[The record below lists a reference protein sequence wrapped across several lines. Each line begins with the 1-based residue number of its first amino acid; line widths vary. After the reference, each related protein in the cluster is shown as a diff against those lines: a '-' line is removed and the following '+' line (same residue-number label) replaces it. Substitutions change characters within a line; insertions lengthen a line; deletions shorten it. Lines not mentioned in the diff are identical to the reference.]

1 MNEHRALREAPPY
14 ANNMPK
20 QANVKKSAAAVFQNQ
35 KQIKNASAK
44 TVFAAVAKGLGRAQF
59 QLVLTGGK
67 NVVGTPR
74 GLFTKGT
81 MRISVGQVV
90 IIEGLQ
96 RNDGDKR
103 ADLPWEIV
111 ARIDNDSEAKQLVK
125 SGKMPADVLRF
136 ATTAGAVETA
146 AAANDDLFENDE
158 EFWEQGAADVRGG
171 VREARK
177 AAEAQRSIASRVA
190 SLAAGRSGGLDGSAV
205 LGNLADPALLS
216 DLDYERFKRWSA
228 CKSRA
233 ITMSIGGTVSLAV
246 AAPEPMA
253 APMAAPSQLD
263 AAAVAEASAARHV
276 AELKQFFAETAVKE
290 NWDDEIDVNDL

>member
-1 MNEHRALREAPPY
+1 
-14 ANNMPK
+14 MPK

-35 KQIKNASAK
+35 KQIKNAAAGK

-146 AAANDDLFENDE
+146 AAASDDLFENDE
-158 EFWEQGAADVRGG
+158 DFWEQGAADVRGG

-216 DLDYERFKRWSA
+216 DLDYERFKCWSA
-228 CKSRA
+228 SKPRA
-233 ITMSIGGTVSLAV
+233 ITMSIGGTVSMAV
-246 AAPEPMA
+246 PMA
-253 APMAAPSQLD
+253 ETAHVCSPMAVPSQLD
-263 AAAVAEASAARHV
+263 ASAVAEAAAARHV

>member
-1 MNEHRALREAPPY
+1 
-14 ANNMPK
+14 MPK
-20 QANVKKSAAAVFQNQ
+20 QANVKKSAAALFQNQ
-35 KQIKNASAK
+35 KQIKNAAAGK

-90 IIEGLQ
+90 IVEGLQ
-96 RNDGDKR
+96 RKEGDAR

-111 ARIDNDSEAKQLVK
+111 ARIDSDSEAKQLVK

-136 ATTAGAVETA
+136 ATTANAVETA
-146 AAANDDLFENDE
+146 TVSNDDLFEEDE

-171 VREARK
+171 VRAARK
-177 AAEAQRSIASRVA
+177 AAEAQRSISSRVA

-205 LGNLADPALLS
+205 LGNLADPTLLS
-216 DLDYERFKRWSA
+216 DLDYERFKTWSA

-233 ITMSIGGTVSLAV
+233 ITMSIGGTVSLA
-246 AAPEPMA
+246 APAPSPIAETAHVCSPMA
-253 APMAAPSQLD
+253 AAEPSQE
-263 AAAVAEASAARHV
+263 AATARRM